1 MRTSRQLDQL
11 REQAVALRRAG
22 KSVRQ
27 IKQILGPIGNR
38 TLHDALRG
46 EPPPEWTHRPN
57 AKDDLRARAR
67 DLRLQG
73 MGYEEIVAQLD
84 VSKSSVSLW
93 VRDLPRPPR
102 VASEECARRT
112 AERMRRYWAAERPLR
127 AARRAAASA
136 AAAATIGDITDREIL
151 IAGAVAYW
159 CEGAKNKPYRR
170 VDRVTFANSDPE
182 LISFFLLFLDT
193 VGIPR
198 SDLAFQLQIHETAD
212 VGSAERFWLD
222 LTGAQPE
229 QFCKTFLKRDNPTTT
244 RKNTSDTYHGCV
256 RVDVRRSCELYR
268 KIEGWVSAVTRVAEA
283 PDLHAAKTSEEVTY
297 KEIAPGEGFEPPL
310 RGPKPLV
317 LPLDD
322 PGLPARPTLPGSRPA
337 PSGMKPG
344 PEPVTGIGLLILG
357 SDGCSAWA
365 KSPISGT

>member
-1 MRTSRQLDQL
+1 VVSRVNTRKLRESDQL
-11 REQAVALRRAG
+11 RVQAVALRRAG
-22 KSVRQ
+22 KSIRQ

-46 EPPPEWTHRPN
+46 EPPPEWTRRPN
-57 AKDDLRARAR
+57 AKDDLRAKAR
-67 DLRLQG
+67 ELRLRG
-73 MGYEEIVAQLD
+73 LDYEEIVAHLG

-102 VASEECARRT
+102 VVPEECAKRT
-112 AERMRRYWAAERPLR
+112 SERMRRYWTAERPVR

-136 AAAATIGDITDREIL
+136 AAAATIGHLTDREIL

-159 CEGAKNKPYRR
+159 CEGAKNKPQRR
-170 VDRVTFANSDPE
+170 VDRVTFTNSDPG

-193 VGIPR
+193 AGIPR

-212 VGSAERFWLD
+212 VASAERFWLA
-222 LTGAQPE
+222 LTGARPE
-229 QFCKTFLKRDNPTTT
+229 QFGKTSLKRHNPATT
-244 RKNTSDTYHGCV
+244 RKNTSDGYHGCL

-268 KIEGWVSAVTRVAEA
+268 KIEGWASAATGATGAPDRVRSSAVTIFPSKEA
-283 PDLHAAKTSEEVTY
+283 
-297 KEIAPGEGFEPPL
+297 APGEGFEPPL

-322 PGLPARPTLPGSRPA
+322 PGMSPRPTLPGSPVARPGMRA
-337 PSGMKPG
+337 GPSG
-344 PEPVTGIGLLILG
+344 PEIGCGL
-357 SDGCSAWA
+357 
-365 KSPISGT
+365 